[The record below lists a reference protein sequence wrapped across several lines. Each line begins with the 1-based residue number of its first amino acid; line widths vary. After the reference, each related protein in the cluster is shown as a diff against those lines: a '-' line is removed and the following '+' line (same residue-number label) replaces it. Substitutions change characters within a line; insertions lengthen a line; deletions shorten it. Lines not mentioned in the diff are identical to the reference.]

1 MNAAEGIRVE
11 EVGMAYGSSRILN
24 EISLSIRKGS
34 VVTIVGPNGCGKTTL
49 LKIINNLLKP
59 DQGRVFVEGT
69 DVNLLPAHRL
79 ARIMGY
85 VPQGHKISFPFK
97 VRDVVI
103 TGRMPYIPAFSSPKR
118 EDMERTE
125 QALSLTGISGLADHP
140 YSQISGGER
149 QLVMIAR
156 AMAQQPSVL
165 LLDEPTSYLD
175 FKNQILTLKMIKD
188 ISRSKGVTVI
198 MTLHDPNH
206 ALMFSDE
213 VVLLRKLNGNRV
225 GNMIACGVPQE
236 VMTPQNIMAAYGVEV
251 EIVDVKGRKLL
262 MPL

>member
-1 MNAAEGIRVE
+1 MSVIEGIRVD
-11 EVGMAYGSSRILN
+11 EVSMAYRSSKILDAV
-24 EISLSIRKGS
+24 SLSIRKGS
-34 VVTIVGPNGCGKTTL
+34 VVTLLGPNGCGKTTL

-59 DQGRVFVEGT
+59 DRGKVLVEGR
-69 DVNLLPAHRL
+69 DVVSMPAHRL

-85 VPQGHKISFPFK
+85 VPQGHRISFPFK

-118 EDMERTE
+118 EDLERTE
-125 QALSLTGISGLADHP
+125 QVMALTGISGLADRP
-140 YSQISGGER
+140 YTQISGGER

-175 FKNQILTLKMIKD
+175 FKNQIETLKMIKE
-188 ISRSKGVTVI
+188 ISRSRDVTVV

-213 VVLLRKLNGNRV
+213 VVILRKLNGGRE
-225 GNMIACGVPQE
+225 GNVIASGPSHKA
-236 VMTPQNIMAAYGVEV
+236 MTPQNIQAAYGVDV

-262 MPL
+262 IPI